1 MNIKKVLLLLIL
13 AFNIVF
19 TQYPSASFEFS
30 HYSFDENLERASVT
44 LQIENPDLIYLG
56 GFNIFLY
63 ADTSVIRFDAESVS
77 WNVDSPFISYM
88 NITSNAYLFPDT
100 LNIAATTSQ
109 LGEVFFIPFAKIFD
123 ISFNIVGEANDSTLI
138 EFINF
143 SVDISYTENTS
154 PATIILLGED
164 SEETVSYDC
173 TDPTA
178 CNYAPDATIDCPECC
193 DYEDCTD
200 CDGNINPCG
209 DGSTGCD
216 DFLVLDDCDVC
227 DGNNNSWDC
236 AETCAPTDPISEDLC
251 DSGKGWNNNGD
262 GHCLDYI
269 ALTGNNGIDECDV
282 CGGNNFYTNCVDQLL
297 GTCSSMDCA
306 LVCGGSDSLTPC
318 GDCSDDS
325 NCDFSV
331 SIATFTDPTIMDNN
345 FRSDNIVIPIFLNDF
360 NFVGFSQLSSGT
372 QGFEGM
378 AFAVN
383 FDPRFLE
390 FNSDILYSKALID
403 NMSAVFGVEELNDSL
418 AILTGLLS
426 DDGNL
431 PLYQSLDGPIVNLS
445 FDVIETVYTP
455 ELHGSTSE
463 ISLVLTELNGV
474 DILQDNIEDTGTLTI
489 YTKACIDPFAS
500 TFDSN
505 FICDC
510 TGGNT
515 QCENDYN
522 DVCDENGILET
533 SNIFNDGCILPAPD
547 FPDVLSSRIGDEEII
562 IEFDTYTLIIPDGT
576 VVTFPNGETSLDIIS
591 SALVETSFLPDVA
604 PGAQLAGSL
613 VGLYPFGTT
622 FAPPI
627 EFLFTFEDL
636 SRGTSEYKLLYMD
649 DIQTGDWEELG
660 TCSGEVLGFCKIE
673 ELSSSGLFIVMYGE
687 NLEID
692 ESIIPTDFN
701 LYRSYPNPFN
711 PMTTLEFDVANSGIV
726 NFTVY
731 NINGQIVES
740 ISPKL
745 YTPGNYQIKWEARD
759 VPSGIYLIQMRT
771 ESSTHLQKVMLLK

>member
-1 MNIKKVLLLLIL
+1 MMMNIKKVSLLLIL

-19 TQYPSASFEFS
+19 TQYPSASFELPR
-30 HYSFDENLERASVT
+30 YSFDENLERASVT
-44 LQIENPDLIYLG
+44 LQIENPDLIDLG

-143 SVDISYTENTS
+143 SVDVAYTENTF

-164 SEETVSYDC
+164 SEETPSYGC
-173 TDPTA
+173 MESNA
-178 CNYAPDATIDCPECC
+178 CNFDSDATTPCADCCQY
-193 DYEDCTD
+193 DMCTD
-200 CDGNINPCG
+200 CNGNINPCEDGGIECDEYLVEDECGVCGG
-209 DGSTGCD
+209 DGYASACIGT
-216 DFLVLDDCDVC
+216 DDCD
-227 DGNNNSWDC
+227 NMDC
-236 AETCAPTDPISEDLC
+236 
-251 DSGKGWNNNGD
+251 SGYCGTEGD
-262 GHCLDYI
+262 GIFQVYDECGECGG
-269 ALTGNNGIDECDV
+269 GNYASVCIGTDDCSDGQGIDV
-282 CGGNNFYTNCVDQLL
+282 F
-297 GTCSSMDCA
+297 MDCA
-306 LVCGGSDSLTPC
+306 GNCNGDDRLTPC

-325 NCDFSV
+325 DCDFSV
-331 SIATFTDPTIMDNN
+331 SMATFTDPTIMDNN
-345 FRSDNIVIPIFLNDF
+345 FRSDNIEIPISLNDF
-360 NFVGFSQLSSGT
+360 DFVGFSQLSSET
-372 QGFEGM
+372 DEGFEAM
-378 AFAVN
+378 EFSVN
-383 FDPRFLE
+383 FDPRLLE
-390 FNSDILYSKALID
+390 FNQDILYSKALID
-403 NMSAVFGVEELNDSL
+403 NMFAVFGVEELNDSL
-418 AILTGLLS
+418 AILLGLLS
-426 DDGNL
+426 DVGNQ
-431 PLYQSLDGPIVNLS
+431 PLYQSLDDPIVNLS
-445 FDVIETVYTP
+445 FDVIDTVYTP

-463 ISLVLTELNGV
+463 ISLVLTKLNGV
-474 DILQDNIEDTGTLTI
+474 DILNIGDTGTLTI

-533 SNIFNDGCILPAPD
+533 SNIFNDGCILPEPD

-591 SALVETSFLPDVA
+591 SDSVSEFFLPDVA
-604 PGAQLAGSL
+604 DSALLVGSL

-622 FAPPI
+622 FNPPA
-627 EFLFTFEDL
+627 EFRFTFSDKDSL
-636 SRGTSEYKLLYMD
+636 SRGTAEYKLLYMD

-660 TCSGEVLGFCKIE
+660 TCSGEVLGFCNIE

-711 PMTTLEFDVANSGIV
+711 PTTTLEFDVANSGIV
-726 NFTVY
+726 NFMVY